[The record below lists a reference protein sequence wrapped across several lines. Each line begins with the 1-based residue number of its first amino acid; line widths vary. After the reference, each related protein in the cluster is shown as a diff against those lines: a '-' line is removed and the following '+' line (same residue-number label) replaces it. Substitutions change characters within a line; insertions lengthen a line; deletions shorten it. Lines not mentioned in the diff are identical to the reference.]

1 MASKPAPKKAP
12 PAKTTP
18 AKKPAAPKKAAGTA
32 VPAPKNIA
40 AGANKV
46 KAEPEKE
53 AETRAVP
60 KPPGRPSIYNP
71 ELAAQ
76 ICEHIAQGK
85 SLRTIAEMEGM
96 PHQATI
102 MAWLDGSRPEFSEQY
117 ARAREAQAD
126 KLAEETLLIADES
139 SQDTYVD
146 ADGNVKT
153 NTEAIQRSKLRVDTR
168 KWLAS
173 KMAPKK
179 YGDKVAIGGA
189 DDLGPVQTVTREMT
203 DAERAVRLS
212 RAIND
217 NPAALQALL
226 AAIAKKGAAK

>member
-12 PAKTTP
+12 TKAST
-18 AKKPAAPKKAAGTA
+18 KPAAAKKAAGAA
-32 VPAPKNIA
+32 VSAAKKIA
-40 AGANKV
+40 ATASKV
-46 KAEPEKE
+46 KAKPVKRTKPAEP
-53 AETRAVP
+53 P
-60 KPPGRPSIYNP
+60 KPPGRPSIYTQ
-71 ELAAQ
+71 ELATE
-76 ICEHIAQGK
+76 ICNHIADGK
-85 SLRTIAEMEGM
+85 SLRTIAAMENM
-96 PHQATI
+96 PAQSTI
-102 MAWLDGSRPEFSEQY
+102 MLWLDGTRPEFSEQY
-117 ARAREAQAD
+117 ARAHEAYAD
-126 KLAEETLLIADES
+126 KLAEETLLIADDS

-153 NTEAIQRSKLRVDTR
+153 DTEAIQRSKLRVDTR

-173 KMAPKK
+173 KKAPKK

-189 DDLGPVQTVTREMT
+189 DDLGPVQTVTKEMT

>member
-1 MASKPAPKKAP
+1 MAPKPAPKKAP
-12 PAKTTP
+12 PAKTP
-18 AKKPAAPKKAAGTA
+18 QAKKPAAPKKAAGAA
-32 VPAPKNIA
+32 VRAAPS
-40 AGANKV
+40 
-46 KAEPEKE
+46 
-53 AETRAVP
+53 R
-60 KPPGRPSIYNP
+60 PPGRPSIYTP

-76 ICEHIAQGK
+76 ICAHIADGK
-85 SLRTIAEMEGM
+85 SLRAIAALDGM
-96 PHQATI
+96 PHQDTI
-102 MAWLDGSRPEFSEQY
+102 MAWLDGSKPAFSEQY

-126 KLAEETLLIADES
+126 KLAEEALQIADDGRS
-139 SQDTYVD
+139 DTYLD
-146 ADGNVKT
+146 AEGNERTDNEV
-153 NTEAIQRSKLRVDTR
+153 IQRSRLRVDTR

-189 DDLGPVQTVTREMT
+189 DDLGPVQTITKEMT

>member
-12 PAKTTP
+12 TKASTTP
-18 AKKPAAPKKAAGTA
+18 AAAKKAAGAAVSTA
-32 VPAPKNIA
+32 KKVA
-40 AGANKV
+40 AGANKE
-46 KAEPEKE
+46 KAKLF
-53 AETRAVP
+53 
-60 KPPGRPSIYNP
+60 GRPSIYNP

-102 MAWLDGSRPEFSEQY
+102 MAWLDGSHPDFSEQY

-126 KLAEETLLIADES
+126 KLAEEILAIADDGRS
-139 SQDTYVD
+139 DTYLD
-146 ADGNVKT
+146 AEGNEKT
-153 NTEAIQRSKLRVDTR
+153 DNEAIQRSKLRVEAR

-179 YGDKVAIGGA
+179 YGDKVTQEHTGANGGA
-189 DDLGPVQTVTREMT
+189 IQVASTVTFVRPPVREEG
-203 DAERAVRLS
+203 DA
-212 RAIND
+212 
-217 NPAALQALL
+217 
-226 AAIAKKGAAK
+226 

>member
-1 MASKPAPKKAP
+1 MASKPAPKKAQP
-12 PAKTTP
+12 KAST
-18 AKKPAAPKKAAGTA
+18 KPAAPKKAAGAAVSTA
-32 VPAPKNIA
+32 KKVA
-40 AGANKV
+40 AGANKE
-46 KAEPEKE
+46 KAKLF
-53 AETRAVP
+53 
-60 KPPGRPSIYNP
+60 GRPSIYNP

-102 MAWLDGSRPEFSEQY
+102 MAWLDGSHPDFSEQY

-189 DDLGPVQTVTREMT
+189 DDLGPVQTVTKDMT

>member
-12 PAKTTP
+12 PAKTP
-18 AKKPAAPKKAAGTA
+18 QAKKPAARKSAAGIGASAKPPKKLG
-32 VPAPKNIA
+32 APS
-40 AGANKV
+40 
-46 KAEPEKE
+46 
-53 AETRAVP
+53 T
-60 KPPGRPSIYNP
+60 YTP
-71 ELAAQ
+71 ELAAA
-76 ICEHIAQGK
+76 ICEHIAAGK
-85 SLRTIAEMEGM
+85 SLRTIAALDGM
-96 PHQATI
+96 PAQSTI
-102 MAWLDGSRPEFSEQY
+102 MVWLDGKHPDFTEQY

-126 KLAEETLLIADES
+126 KLAEEILSIADDGRS
-139 SQDTYVD
+139 DTYLD
-146 ADGNVKT
+146 AEGNEKT
-153 NTEAIQRSKLRVDTR
+153 DSEVIQRSKLRVEAR

-179 YGDKVAIGGA
+179 YGDKMAIGGA
-189 DDLGPVQTVTREMT
+189 DDLGPVQTVTKEMT

>member
-1 MASKPAPKKAP
+1 MATSPAPKKAP

-40 AGANKV
+40 AGASKV

-60 KPPGRPSIYNP
+60 KPPGRPSIYTS

-85 SLRTIAEMEGM
+85 SLRTIAELEGM

-126 KLAEETLLIADES
+126 KLAEEALAIADDGRS
-139 SQDTYVD
+139 DTYLD
-146 ADGNVKT
+146 AEGNERT
-153 NTEAIQRSKLRVDTR
+153 DTEVIQRSKLRVDTR

-179 YGDKVAIGGA
+179 YGDKIQAEHTGADGGA
-189 DDLGPVQTVTREMT
+189 IQVQSTVTF
-203 DAERAVRLS
+203 VRGKL
-212 RAIND
+212 RPED
-217 NPAALQALL
+217 DE
-226 AAIAKKGAAK
+226 

>member
-12 PAKTTP
+12 PKAST
-18 AKKPAAPKKAAGTA
+18 KPAAAKKAAGAAVSTA
-32 VPAPKNIA
+32 KKVA
-40 AGANKV
+40 AGANKE
-46 KAEPEKE
+46 KAKLF
-53 AETRAVP
+53 
-60 KPPGRPSIYNP
+60 GRPSIYNP

-102 MAWLDGSRPEFSEQY
+102 MAWLDGSHPDFSEQY

-153 NTEAIQRSKLRVDTR
+153 NTEAIQRSRLRVDTR

-189 DDLGPVQTVTREMT
+189 DDLGPVQTVTKDMT

-217 NPAALQALL
+217 NPAALQAL
-226 AAIAKKGAAK
+226 AAALAKKMAAK

>member
-12 PAKTTP
+12 TKAST
-18 AKKPAAPKKAAGTA
+18 KPAAAKKAAGAA
-32 VPAPKNIA
+32 VRAPKKIA
-40 AGANKV
+40 AGANKE
-46 KAEPEKE
+46 KAKLF
-53 AETRAVP
+53 
-60 KPPGRPSIYNP
+60 GRPSIYNP

-102 MAWLDGSRPEFSEQY
+102 MAWLDGSHPDFSEQY

-189 DDLGPVQTVTREMT
+189 DDLGPVQTVTKEMT

-217 NPAALQALL
+217 NPAALQAL
-226 AAIAKKGAAK
+226 AAALAKKAAAK